1 MTESSR
7 IEYKQTLTDSLEKEV
22 VAFLNAHEGGV
33 IYLGINDNGDV
44 VGVKNADQL
53 QLVLKD
59 RLKNNIRPSCFGLF
73 EIVLEQ
79 MGQKEV
85 IKLNIASGSEKP
97 YYIKQFG
104 MAERG
109 CFIRVGS
116 AAEPMPTSMIERLF
130 SYRTRNN
137 IGVMRSPRGE
147 LSFKMLKFYYQ
158 EAGYELNPNF
168 LTNLEL
174 KTPEGDLNYA
184 AYLLADENGVSIK
197 VAKYADTTRVDL
209 IENSE
214 YGYCCLITALN
225 RVLEKLEV
233 ENRTFAKITPRKRL
247 ERRMID
253 RTALREAVINAII
266 HNDYSNGAPPKVEL
280 FSDRVEI
287 TSMGSLPF
295 GVTQADFFA
304 GISTPRNKEIMR
316 VFRDLEL
323 VEHLGSGIP
332 RILKAYDASV
342 FEIRESYLRVIFPYR
357 EGFTADTDSSDK
369 TTQKTTQKTTLNTPQ
384 KILDI
389 LRETPS
395 ASRASIAE
403 TLGDITEDGV
413 KYQLNKLKTAG
424 IIRHVGSAKGGYW
437 EVLNHGE

>member
-1 MTESSR
+1 MTESP
-7 IEYKQTLTDSLEKEV
+7 
-22 VAFLNAHEGGV
+22 
-33 IYLGINDNGDV
+33 
-44 VGVKNADQL
+44 
-53 QLVLKD
+53 LVW
-59 RLKNNIRPSCFGLF
+59 
-73 EIVLEQ
+73 
-79 MGQKEV
+79 
-85 IKLNIASGSEKP
+85 
-97 YYIKQFG
+97 
-104 MAERG
+104 
-109 CFIRVGS
+109 
-116 AAEPMPTSMIERLF
+116 
-130 SYRTRNN
+130 
-137 IGVMRSPRGE
+137 MRSPRDD
-147 LSFKMLKFYYQ
+147 LRFRQLKIYY
-158 EAGYELNPNF
+158 EETTGRELNPDF
-168 LTNLEL
+168 FTDLAL
-174 KTPEGDLNYA
+174 KTPGGEFNYV
-184 AYLLADENGVSIK
+184 AYLLADENGVSIS
-197 VAKYADTTRVDL
+197 VAKYADTTRVEL
-209 IENSE
+209 IENNQ
-214 YGYCCLITALN
+214 YGYCSLIKALD

-357 EGFTADTDSSDK
+357 EGFTADTESSDK
-369 TTQKTTQKTTLNTPQ
+369 TTQKTTLNTTQ

>member
-1 MTESSR
+1 
-7 IEYKQTLTDSLEKEV
+7 
-22 VAFLNAHEGGV
+22 
-33 IYLGINDNGDV
+33 
-44 VGVKNADQL
+44 
-53 QLVLKD
+53 
-59 RLKNNIRPSCFGLF
+59 
-73 EIVLEQ
+73 
-79 MGQKEV
+79 
-85 IKLNIASGSEKP
+85 
-97 YYIKQFG
+97 
-104 MAERG
+104 
-109 CFIRVGS
+109 
-116 AAEPMPTSMIERLF
+116 MP
-130 SYRTRNN
+130 
-137 IGVMRSPRGE
+137 SPRHDLRFRQLKIYYEETTGNE
-147 LSFKMLKFYYQ
+147 LK
-158 EAGYELNPNF
+158 PNF
-168 LTNLEL
+168 LTDLSL
-174 KTPEGDLNYA
+174 KTQEGRLNYV

-209 IENSE
+209 IEYNE
-214 YGYCCLITALN
+214 YGYCSLIKALD

-295 GVTQADFFA
+295 GVTQDDFFA

-357 EGFTADTDSSDK
+357 EGFTDTITAIAGKTAVKNAD
-369 TTQKTTQKTTLNTPQ
+369 
-384 KILDI
+384 KILTI
-389 LRETPS
+389 
-395 ASRASIAE
+395 
-403 TLGDITEDGV
+403 
-413 KYQLNKLKTAG
+413 LKTAPNTTAKALAEVLEVSLRTVETEIANLKKQG
-424 IIRHVGSAKGGYW
+424 LIVRMGGAKGGHW
-437 EVLNHGE
+437 EVLNDGE

>member
-1 MTESSR
+1 MTESP
-7 IEYKQTLTDSLEKEV
+7 
-22 VAFLNAHEGGV
+22 
-33 IYLGINDNGDV
+33 
-44 VGVKNADQL
+44 
-53 QLVLKD
+53 LVW
-59 RLKNNIRPSCFGLF
+59 
-73 EIVLEQ
+73 
-79 MGQKEV
+79 
-85 IKLNIASGSEKP
+85 
-97 YYIKQFG
+97 
-104 MAERG
+104 
-109 CFIRVGS
+109 
-116 AAEPMPTSMIERLF
+116 
-130 SYRTRNN
+130 
-137 IGVMRSPRGE
+137 MRSPRDD
-147 LSFKMLKFYYQ
+147 LRFRQLKIYY
-158 EAGYELNPNF
+158 EETTGRELNPDF
-168 LTNLEL
+168 FTDLAL
-174 KTPEGDLNYA
+174 KTPGGEFNYV
-184 AYLLADENGVSIK
+184 AYLLADENGVSIS
-197 VAKYADTTRVDL
+197 VAKYADTTRVEL
-209 IENSE
+209 IENNQ
-214 YGYCCLITALN
+214 YGYCSLIKALD

-357 EGFTADTDSSDK
+357 EGFAADTESSEK
-369 TTQKTTQKTTLNTPQ
+369 SSE
-384 KILDI
+384 KILI
-389 LRETPS
+389 LMQNDSTI
-395 ASRASIAE
+395 SIKALAE
-403 TLGDITEDGV
+403 TLQMTTRGIE
-413 KYQLNKLKTAG
+413 KQIAELKKQG
-424 IIRHVGSAKGGYW
+424 LLMRIGGAKGGHW